1 MQASNCLLL
10 HSIMKRLL
18 YILLFIVLPSFVFA
32 QLTCDADIE
41 EGKERV
47 STPSDTIVMSR
58 LDLSEPVMIDNIKNA
73 ILIFPDDFGDKN
85 GESKKMS
92 GSDNISYTQ
101 ERFLRPN
108 RMLAIHWTDKT
119 PQCYLLSWPSA
130 VAMKMLRI
138 NSTVLQLIPLSER
151 FSLTIEMVKYEDYE
165 E

>member
-1 MQASNCLLL
+1 M
-10 HSIMKRLL
+10 
-18 YILLFIVLPSFVFA
+18 FA

-73 ILIFPDDFGDKN
+73 ILIFPDGFGDKN

>member
-1 MQASNCLLL
+1 
-10 HSIMKRLL
+10 
-18 YILLFIVLPSFVFA
+18 
-32 QLTCDADIE
+32 
-41 EGKERV
+41 
-47 STPSDTIVMSR
+47 
-58 LDLSEPVMIDNIKNA
+58 MIDNIKNA
-73 ILIFPDDFGDKN
+73 ILIFPDGFGDKN

-108 RMLAIHWTDKT
+108 RMLAIHWTDKI